1 MALCAI
7 AALSYPGNTNAT
19 PNPEEKTAF
28 VTSWYG
34 PGMKCHKT
42 SDGCVPLMAN
52 GQVFDMHD
60 PTVAAHRDLPF
71 GTQIL
76 LSNPANEAEIVVTVQ
91 DRGPFTPG
99 RDLDVSK
106 GAAEALGILDAGV
119 VTLKGKI
126 LDPASTENQ
135 SEPPPS

>member
-1 MALCAI
+1 VSKLNYPYPLRLMALCAI
-7 AALSYPGNTNAT
+7 AALSYPGSTNAT
-19 PNPEEKTAF
+19 SNTEEKTAF

-71 GTQIL
+71 GTRIEL
-76 LSNPANEAEIVVTVQ
+76 YNPDTNTRHVVIVQ
-91 DRGPFTPG
+91 DRGPKVRK
-99 RDLDVSK
+99 RDLDISL
-106 GAAEALGILDAGV
+106 GAARILGLEDPGV
-119 VTLKGKI
+119 LTLQARI
-126 LDPASTENQ
+126 MSD
-135 SEPPPS
+135 